1 MTALMLASVENHA
14 DVVRTLLT
22 HSASVHTTDQVCYS
36 LACFITIMLL
46 FCASCIVLEHVW
58 HCDYHCCYWI
68 INFVSV
74 LVDHPMQ
81 GGMSWDQ
88 NSYCIIKKNFI
99 SVLVDHPPGRNA
111 IWTTFILC
119 CLRNLHDTVELLC
132 IHMCLPLHFC
142 LHSLGILHSILL
154 LAVETMR

>member
-1 MTALMLASVENHA
+1 MTALMLASVENRA

-22 HSASVHTTDQVCYS
+22 YGASVHTTDQVCYS
-36 LACFITIMLL
+36 LACSITIMLL
-46 FCASCIVLEHVW
+46 FCASCIFLENVW

-81 GGMSWDQ
+81 GGMSYDQ

-111 IWTTFILC
+111 IWTTYYVAYVTCMIQLSYVTFTCVYHCTSVFTVWAYSTPYC
-119 CLRNLHDTVELLC
+119 CWQWKL
-132 IHMCLPLHFC
+132 
-142 LHSLGILHSILL
+142 
-154 LAVETMR
+154 

>member
-1 MTALMLASVENHA
+1 MTALMLASVENRA

-22 HSASVHTTDQVCYS
+22 YGASVHTTDQVCYS
-36 LACFITIMLL
+36 LACSITIMLL
-46 FCASCIVLEHVW
+46 FCASCIFLENVW

-81 GGMSWDQ
+81 GGMSYDQ
-88 NSYCIIKKNFI
+88 NSYCIIKKKFYKCI
-99 SVLVDHPPGRNA
+99 SRSPPREECDMDN
-111 IWTTFILC
+111 ILC
-119 CLRNLHDTVELLC
+119 CLRNLHDTVELLY

-142 LHSLGILHSILL
+142 FYSLGILHSILL